1 MLSLGNVLSLFGLL
15 FFALLS
21 SYQLI
26 LQTYEHRIAFAKLE
40 KLQIEKQE
48 LSFQSNIL
56 IEEVKHVNNQIS
68 LRKYASDNLGM
79 IMPSN
84 QRFYLKRE
92 GK

>member
-1 MLSLGNVLSLFGLL
+1 MSFANGLSLFGLL
-15 FFALLS
+15 FLALFS

-40 KLQIEKQE
+40 KLKIQKQE

-56 IEEVKHVNNQIS
+56 IEEVKYINNQIS
-68 LRKYASDNLGM
+68 LRKYASENLGM

-84 QRFYLKRE
+84 QRFYLKGG